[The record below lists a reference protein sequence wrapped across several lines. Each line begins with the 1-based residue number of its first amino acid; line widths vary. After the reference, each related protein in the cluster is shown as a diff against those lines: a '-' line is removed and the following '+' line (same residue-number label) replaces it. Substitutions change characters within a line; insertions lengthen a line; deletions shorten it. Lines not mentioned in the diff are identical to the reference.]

1 MTDQKPS
8 ALPMLAGVA
17 FVVLAIAAFSVGGE
31 TPSMDDSAQKVID
44 FYKDNKDREYIA
56 AFLLIYSVP
65 FGAIFVAHLHSL
77 LRWSSPRKAWATMA
91 AIGGGALVAGFLG
104 AAAIHLA
111 VTEAVDKDFAP
122 DSVRAI
128 SALDIDSWPLLAG
141 PMFVL
146 LIGAG
151 AALLAS
157 TTMPRWLGWAGL
169 VIGILGFTP
178 AGFFMFLASG
188 LWILA
193 TSIVAYSRLRAPDGG
208 DPPAAAPPPAAPAV

>member
-1 MTDQKPS
+1 MPDQRPN
-8 ALPMLAGVA
+8 ALPMLAGVVFA
-17 FVVLAIAAFSVGGE
+17 VLAIAAFLVGGE
-31 TPSMDDSAQKVID
+31 TPSMDDSAEKVID
-44 FYKDNKDREYIA
+44 FYKDNKTREYIA

-65 FGAIFVAHLHSL
+65 FGAIFVAHLHTL
-77 LRWSSPRKAWATMA
+77 LRWSSPRRAFTTMA
-91 AIGGGALVAGFLG
+91 AIGGGALAAGFLG

-111 VTEAVDKDFAP
+111 VTEAVDNDFGP
-122 DSVRAI
+122 ESVRAL

-157 TTMPRWLGWAGL
+157 TAMPRWLGWTGL

-178 AGFFMFLASG
+178 AGFFMFVASG
-188 LWILA
+188 LWIIA
-193 TSIVAYSRLRAPDGG
+193 ASIVAHSRLRAPDGG
-208 DPPAAAPPPAAPAV
+208 DPPAAAPVTAPPA